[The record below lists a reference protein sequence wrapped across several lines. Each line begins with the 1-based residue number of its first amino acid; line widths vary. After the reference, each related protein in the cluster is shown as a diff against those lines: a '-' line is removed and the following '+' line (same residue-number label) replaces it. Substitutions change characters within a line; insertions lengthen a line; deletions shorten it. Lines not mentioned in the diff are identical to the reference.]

1 MSRVAALTLAG
12 TLVAAAAVA
21 QAHPYLPLREGDVL
35 ALDYRFHVDTNRK
48 ELAVP
53 ERRGKM
59 IVTTEQTERKHG
71 TPWVRFRVEYRDMPE
86 PIPDVT
92 FWRRDDGGAVRAASM
107 IGDRWRETVELPAD
121 VSVGAEWDYD
131 DGERSRRKV
140 TRKLALE
147 LGGKTLDDCIEVTRT
162 VAKKNLAA
170 AVNRNYYCRDV
181 GEVKSVFEMPSPVG
195 RYTKETSLTPSG
207 GRAKPGR

>member
-1 MSRVAALTLAG
+1 MRAAMLTIASLA
-12 TLVAAAAVA
+12 LAASAS
-21 QAHPYLPLREGDVL
+21 AHPYLPLREGEVVV
-35 ALDYRFHVDTNRK
+35 LDYRFHVATDRK
-48 ELAVP
+48 EFALP

-59 IVTTEQTERKHG
+59 IITTERDEERSG
-71 TPWVRFRVEYRDMPE
+71 NAWMRFRVSYRDMPD

-92 FWRRDDGGAVRAASM
+92 FWRRDDGGAVRAGSM

-121 VSVGAEWDYD
+121 VSVGVEWDYD

-140 TRKLALE
+140 TRKLALA
-147 LGGKTLDDCIEVTRT
+147 LGGKTLADCIEVTRT

-170 AVNRNYYCRDV
+170 AVNLNYYCRDV

-195 RYTKETSLTPSG
+195 RYVTETSLRTDP
-207 GRAKPGR
+207 

>member
-12 TLVAAAAVA
+12 MLVASAAA
-21 QAHPYLPLREGDVL
+21 AHPYLPLREGDVL
-35 ALDYRFHVDTNRK
+35 VLDYRFHVETDRK
-48 ELAVP
+48 EFALP

-59 IVTTEQTERKHG
+59 VITTGKTEEKSG
-71 TPWVRFRVEYRDMPE
+71 KPWVRFRVEYRDMPDA
-86 PIPDVT
+86 IPDVT
-92 FWRRDDGGAVRAASM
+92 FWRREDDGAVRAASM
-107 IGDRWRETVELPAD
+107 IGERWNESVELPAD

-162 VAKKNLAA
+162 VSKKSLTA

-195 RYTKETSLTPSG
+195 RYVTETSL
-207 GRAKPGR
+207 AK

>member
-1 MSRVAALTLAG
+1 MRGIAGAALAGALLASS
-12 TLVAAAAVA
+12 AA
-21 QAHPYLPLREGDVL
+21 AHPYLPLREGDVL
-35 ALDYRFHVDTNRK
+35 VLDYRFHVETGRR
-48 ELAVP
+48 EFAVP

-59 IVTTEQTERKHG
+59 IITTERTEEKG
-71 TPWVRFRVEYRDMPE
+71 GKPWVRFRVAYRDMPD

-92 FWRRDDGGAVRAASM
+92 FWRRDDAGAVRAGSM
-107 IGDRWRETVELPAD
+107 IGDRWNESIELPAD

-131 DGERSRRKV
+131 DGEKSRRKV
-140 TRKLALE
+140 TKHLALE

-162 VAKKNLAA
+162 VAKKSLSA

-195 RYTKETSLTPSG
+195 RYVTETSLRP
-207 GRAKPGR
+207 RP

>member
-1 MSRVAALTLAG
+1 LSRLAALTLAG
-12 TLVAAAAVA
+12 TLVAAAAS
-21 QAHPYLPLREGDVL
+21 AHPYLPLREGDVL
-35 ALDYRFHVDTNRK
+35 VLDYRFHVETDRK
-48 ELAVP
+48 EFAVP

-59 IVTTEQTERKHG
+59 IITTERTEEKSG
-71 TPWVRFRVEYRDMPE
+71 NPWVRFRVAYRDMPE

-92 FWRRDDGGAVRAASM
+92 FWRREDGGAVRAGSM
-107 IGDRWRETVELPAD
+107 VGDRWRDTIELPAD

-181 GEVKSVFEMPSPVG
+181 GEVRSVFEMPSPVG
-195 RYTKETSLTPSG
+195 RYVTETSLRNRP
-207 GRAKPGR
+207 